1 MKAYSAVL
9 KARLSVLLQYRS
21 AALAGLA
28 TQIFWGFI
36 KVMILEAFY
45 AQSGAAEPL
54 TLAQAITFIWLGQ
67 AFLQLIPWN
76 IDKELEQQIKTGN
89 VAYELLRPLD
99 LYFLWFFRAVAMRLV
114 PALMRSIP
122 LFLFAGVVYALPA
135 PVSLHA
141 AIAFIF
147 SLSAAILLSSAITT
161 LVIISLFWTISG
173 EGIQRLLPH
182 ITLLLSGMT
191 VPLPLFPSW
200 TQPFLN
206 LQPFRGIIDI
216 PSRIYVGII
225 PTHDVFQYIGFQLV
239 WFLFFVLAG
248 KWLLKRAI
256 KRFVILGG

>member
-28 TQIFWGFI
+28 AQVFWGFI

-45 AQSGAAEPL
+45 AQSGNSEPL
-54 TLAQAITFIWLGQ
+54 TLAQATTFIWLGQ

-99 LYFLWFFRAVAMRLV
+99 LYFFWFFRAVAMRLV
-114 PALMRSIP
+114 PALMRSLP
-122 LFLFAGVVYALPA
+122 LFLFAGLAYALPP
-135 PVSLHA
+135 PVSLTA
-141 AIAFIF
+141 ALSFIF

-191 VPLPLFPSW
+191 VPLPWS
-200 TQPFLN
+200 
-206 LQPFRGIIDI
+206 D
-216 PSRIYVGII
+216 S
-225 PTHDVFQYIGFQLV
+225 PT
-239 WFLFFVLAG
+239 
-248 KWLLKRAI
+248 
-256 KRFVILGG
+256 